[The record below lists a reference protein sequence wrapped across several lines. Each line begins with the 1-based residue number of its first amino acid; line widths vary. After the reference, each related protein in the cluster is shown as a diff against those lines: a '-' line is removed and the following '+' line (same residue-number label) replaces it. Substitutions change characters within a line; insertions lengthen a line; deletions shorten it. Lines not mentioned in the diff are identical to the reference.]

1 MVRVGSVEGDLRT
14 GPAAA
19 NIVDQLNRAGIRAT
33 NVAMSTAE
41 LYSSAL
47 TGRQVDLVVG
57 WSRAGESPATVLAS
71 NTECLSAED
80 ETTGSSSVPDPSDPS
95 ATATATSAAPEPSVT
110 SSDVPSSEADSAE
123 RSEPRYT
130 SNVSGLCDPELQQ
143 IATRAIS
150 AEDPTEDLRVA
161 QRLLDERSVYL
172 PVYQDVLT
180 TAVSPLVTGVPV
192 TGPVQTG
199 IYGDSAVW
207 RQQTG
212 N

>member
-1 MVRVGSVEGDLRT
+1 MHPGPVRCSRGDQRTPGTVGR
-14 GPAAA
+14 P
-19 NIVDQLNRAGIRAT
+19 RR
-33 NVAMSTAE
+33 
-41 LYSSAL
+41 
-47 TGRQVDLVVG
+47 RC
-57 WSRAGESPATVLAS
+57 RR
-71 NTECLSAED
+71 
-80 ETTGSSSVPDPSDPS
+80 
-95 ATATATSAAPEPSVT
+95 
-110 SSDVPSSEADSAE
+110 SSEADAAE

-150 AEDPTEDLRVA
+150 AEDPTEDLRTA

-199 IYGDSAVW
+199 IYGDSALW